1 MQRPRVRGEHRPVA
15 RGSMFKG
22 SATGTLEDRP
32 VRQLAAWILVLV
44 AVCLVE
50 PTAEAFDRP
59 NDWLPPALVTSR
71 LDIGEPVGLLAGDFN
86 GDGIT
91 DLIIITDLNR
101 PAFFEPPSRDYAVRY
116 FLLPGA
122 EHGWQEA
129 VLVGTFEAP
138 GRYLFAHAIASGV
151 DIDGDGNQDV
161 AAVLTF
167 AGGAPAGLEVD
178 TLETHLLIMWG
189 DGHGSFVMDHR
200 RVEAGL
206 LPPMSI
212 LLGDLDGD
220 GRGDLAY
227 NDPQNLAIRVLHNQG
242 HRVWS
247 GPHTVEVAGAEG
259 APIEDECILIPMTC
273 AIGRVDPTLTRD
285 TVAVVGPC
293 LTDRGDYVQALR
305 FLVSCGEDCWD
316 LSPLVQTG
324 PVSTSFDTALGHI
337 MVGDVDGDGC
347 EDVVFT
353 RRIFFPEE
361 GSKQVIPPLMGVYLM
376 PCGRRPGLEPPTE
389 LGAVHSGGFFF
400 ARALL
405 AIDRTPDGLWRIVAL
420 DRDQNSVGVLHVQG
434 ESGGLIST
442 SIPVRG
448 VVVDG
453 VVIERDDRREIV
465 VVASL
470 DLRSGITLLNVV
482 TRRSP

>member
-1 MQRPRVRGEHRPVA
+1 MHNGPA
-15 RGSMFKG
+15 L
-22 SATGTLEDRP
+22 GTLEGRS
-32 VRQLAAWILVLV
+32 VRQLAASILILV
-44 AVCLVE
+44 AVCLAG
-50 PTAEAFDRP
+50 PSAWAFDLP
-59 NDWLPPALVTSR
+59 KDWLPPALVTSR
-71 LDIGEPVGLLAGDFN
+71 LEIGEPVGLLAGDFN
-86 GDGIT
+86 GNGIT
-91 DLIIITDLNR
+91 DLMIITDLNR
-101 PAFFEPPSRDYAVRY
+101 PAFFEPPSGDYAVRF

-122 EHGWQEA
+122 EHGWQEE

-151 DIDGDGNQDV
+151 DIDGDGNQDAV
-161 AAVLTF
+161 AVLTF
-167 AGGAPAGLEVD
+167 AAGAPVGLEVD
-178 TLETHLLIMWG
+178 TLETHLVILWG
-189 DGHGSFVMDHR
+189 DGHGSFGMDDR

-206 LPPMSI
+206 LPPLSI

-220 GRGDLAY
+220 GRVDLAY
-227 NDPQNLAIRVLHNQG
+227 NDPQNLAIRVLYNQG
-242 HRVWS
+242 GRVWS
-247 GPHTVEVAGAEG
+247 DPHTVEVVGPEG

-273 AIGRVDPTLTRD
+273 AIGRVDPTLTQD

-293 LTDRGDYVQALR
+293 LTDQGDYVQALR

-337 MVGDVDGDGC
+337 LVGDVDRDGC

-353 RRIFFPEE
+353 RRIFLPEQ
-361 GSKQVIPPLMGVYLM
+361 GAALMIPPIMGVYLM
-376 PCGRRPGLEPPTE
+376 PCVRRPGLEPPTE

-400 ARALL
+400 AKALL
-405 AIDRTPDGLWRIVAL
+405 SVDRTPDGLWRIVAF

-453 VVIERDDRREIV
+453 VTIERDGRREIV

-470 DLRSGITLLNVV
+470 DLRSGVTLLNVV